1 MRNPGR
7 LVHLLRNTPVREIIR
22 ALERDGFIR
31 NNRARTGGFWYRHPD
46 GRSLPIHY
54 HTGGETLPRKENP
67 CQCNP
72 RHPIGPKRTHGRLGL
87 L

>member
-1 MRNPGR
+1 MRSVGR
-7 LVHLLRNTPVREIIR
+7 LVHLLRNTPMREITR

-31 NNRARTGGFWYRHPD
+31 DTRTRSGGLRYRHPD

-54 HTGGETLPRKENP
+54 HTGGETLVRKTLASVIRATQWTEEDL
-67 CQCNP
+67 
-72 RHPIGPKRTHGRLGL
+72 RRLWL

>member
-1 MRNPGR
+1 MRNVGR
-7 LVHLLRNTPVREIIR
+7 LVHLLRNTPMREITR

-31 NNRARTGGFWYRHPD
+31 DNRTRTGGYRYRHPD

-54 HTGGETLPRKENP
+54 HTGGETLVRKTLASVIRATQWTEDDL
-67 CQCNP
+67 
-72 RHPIGPKRTHGRLGL
+72 RRLGL